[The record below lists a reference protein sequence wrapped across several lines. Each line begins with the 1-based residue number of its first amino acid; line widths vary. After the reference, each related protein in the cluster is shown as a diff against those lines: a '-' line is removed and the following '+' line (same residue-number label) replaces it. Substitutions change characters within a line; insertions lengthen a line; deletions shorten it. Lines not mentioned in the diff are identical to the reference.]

1 MRACPDDAWRIG
13 VARSLFIALLASAAA
28 ACTPLQWQEAN
39 GQPAPAWAIE
49 SCRREA
55 TQKTTTALTT
65 YDRRGRSTTPA
76 YVGAAETNL
85 DVNECM
91 RRKGYRLAES
101 PRAR

>member
-1 MRACPDDAWRIG
+1 MGRG
-13 VARSLFIALLASAAA
+13 LFIALLASVAVG
-28 ACTPLQWQEAN
+28 CTPLQWQEAN
-39 GQPAPAWAIE
+39 GQSAPAWAIE

-55 TQKTTTALTT
+55 TQTATTALTT
-65 YDRRGRSTTPA
+65 YDQRGRSTTPT